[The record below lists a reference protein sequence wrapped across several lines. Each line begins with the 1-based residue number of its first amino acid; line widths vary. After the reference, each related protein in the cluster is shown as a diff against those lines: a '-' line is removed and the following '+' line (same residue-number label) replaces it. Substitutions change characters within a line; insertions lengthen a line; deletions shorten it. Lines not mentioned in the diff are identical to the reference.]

1 MERRRDVKCA
11 RCKTTNERETRE
23 RERKREK
30 ARERHDARVVVVV
43 VVAKKKNK
51 KTKKTWSAARRRTRF
66 REVMVKVSGAME
78 AVVGETRGT
87 PTTRGTPATAGKP
100 WRCSEGTCGRPARY
114 SHSSSRGCLKPRRRG
129 ARVRRTK
136 QSAKVDGGD
145 EEFWRDEGRAA
156 PFRTKRRRVDFLLYR
171 YIC

>member
-1 MERRRDVKCA
+1 MKCA
-11 RCKTTNERETRE
+11 QCKTTNERETRE
-23 RERKREK
+23 RKKKREG
-30 ARERHDARVVVVV
+30 ERHARVVVV
-43 VVAKKKNK
+43 VVAKKKK
-51 KTKKTWSAARRRTRF
+51 KKKKTWSAARRRTRF

-100 WRCSEGTCGRPARY
+100 WRFSEGTCGRPARY
-114 SHSSSRGCLKPRRRG
+114 SHSSSRGCLKPRRKG

-145 EEFWRDEGRAA
+145 KEFWRDEGRAT

>member
-1 MERRRDVKCA
+1 MKCA
-11 RCKTTNERETRE
+11 QCKTTRKRDEREKE
-23 RERKREK
+23 KERKRERH
-30 ARERHDARVVVVV
+30 ARVVV
-43 VVAKKKNK
+43 VVAKKKK
-51 KTKKTWSAARRRTRF
+51 KKKKTWSAARRRTRF

-100 WRCSEGTCGRPARY
+100 WRFSEGTCGRPARY

-145 EEFWRDEGRAA
+145 KEFWRDEGRAA

>member
-1 MERRRDVKCA
+1 MERRDMKCA
-11 RCKTTNERETRE
+11 QCKTTRKRDEREKE
-23 RERKREK
+23 KERKRE
-30 ARERHDARVVVVV
+30 RYTRVVV
-43 VVAKKKNK
+43 VVAKKKK
-51 KTKKTWSAARRRTRF
+51 KKKKTWSAARRRTRF

-100 WRCSEGTCGRPARY
+100 WRFSEGTCGRPARY

-136 QSAKVDGGD
+136 QSAKA
-145 EEFWRDEGRAA
+145 EETKSFGETKEERAVLNEE
-156 PFRTKRRRVDFLLYR
+156 KKSR
-171 YIC
+171 YSLV